1 MAALTKRHEVA
12 LVVRTAACQRQDV
25 MHFFGGRYPTFL
37 FTLLAQRMRLDIN
50 PSYAPPRAT
59 IPLVGVRIATVSV
72 VLTFG
77 DLPVL
82 IAVPSVG
89 QPAASRIGAGA
100 LWFIWHLLLL
110 WKPAEAPARAEAP
123 HFFLSILN
131 QITFPS
137 DIQ

>member
-12 LVVRTAACQRQDV
+12 FVVRTAACQRQNV
-25 MHFFGGRYPTFL
+25 MHFLGGRQPAFAHA
-37 FTLLAQRMRLDIN
+37 LLAQRMRLDIN
-50 PSYAPPRAT
+50 PSYAPPRDA
-59 IPLVGVRIATVSV
+59 VSFVSVRIAKISV
-72 VLTFG
+72 VLMFG
-77 DLPVL
+77 DLPVF
-82 IAVPSVG
+82 IAVPSVC

-110 WKPAEAPARAEAP
+110 WKPTEAPARAEAP

>member
-12 LVVRTAACQRQDV
+12 LVVRTAACQRQNV

-50 PSYAPPRAT
+50 PSYAPPCDAVSF
-59 IPLVGVRIATVSV
+59 VGIRITKISV
-72 VLTFG
+72 VLTVG
-77 DLPVL
+77 DLPVF

-89 QPAASRIGAGA
+89 QPAATRIGAGA

-110 WKPAEAPARAEAP
+110 LKPTEAPARAEAP
-123 HFFLSILN
+123 YFFLSILN